1 MIVDCSENY
10 SILCD
15 YVAELRDVTIQN
27 DPLRFRKNLSRIGSV
42 MAYEVS
48 KSLSHQNKDVQTPL
62 GVAPSKL
69 LQKQPV
75 IASILRAGLTMHNG
89 MLETFDRA
97 DNAFISAFRKP
108 HGEGDKIEVEV
119 EYVASPSIDNKVLIL
134 TDPMLATGSSAV
146 LAYEAL
152 LTRGI
157 PSKVIVVCAIAS
169 KAGVETV
176 KKYLPDGTDIWCAA
190 IDDTLDQNS
199 YIIPGLGDA
208 GDLAY
213 GTKI

>member
-1 MIVDCSENY
+1 MITDCSEY

-27 DPLRFRKNLSRIGSV
+27 DPMRFRKNLSRIGG
-42 MAYEVS
+42 MLAYEVS
-48 KSLSHQNKDVQTPL
+48 KSLPSHLVEVTTPL
-62 GVAPSKL
+62 GIAPSKK
-69 LQKQPV
+69 LQQQPV

-89 MLETFDRA
+89 ILEVFDRA

-108 HGEGDKIEVEV
+108 HSSGEKIEVEV

-157 PSKVIVVCAIAS
+157 PSQVYVLCAIAAR
-169 KAGVETV
+169 AGVETV
-176 KKYLPDGTDIWCAA
+176 KKYLPEGTHIICGA
-190 IDDTLDQNS
+190 IDEELNDNS

-213 GTKI
+213 GQKM